1 MQRIRT
7 FQQEK
12 SGTKVIV
19 TGPKSRSSNREIPL
33 PAYLLEF
40 LKGLKGTK
48 EGYVLSG
55 KKKEYLEPRTLQYRF
70 KKILEQLEIPYFN
83 FHMLRH
89 IFATN
94 CISRGFDMKTLSELL
109 GHSNIT
115 TTMRIYVHSDMERKK
130 QLMAGYRLAS

>member
-70 KKILEQLEIPYFN
+70 RKILDTLGLPSFN

-94 CISRGFDMKTLSELL
+94 CISHGFDMKTLSELL
-109 GHSNIT
+109 GHSNVA

-130 QLMAGYRLAS
+130 MLMADYRMTA